1 MKQALNSLLT
11 LYQIPF
17 NAAGDTRMLP
27 REKPGLP
34 FRNLTPFN
42 VHRENL
48 SCAFSTLPGVS
59 IPPRSIV
66 RSRLGE
72 GRIQSLLQKT
82 ALFFFAAFVSVLTV
96 RTCIGSENLVVKL
109 KKETAIQSA
118 TIFLKDVADI
128 QSADRDQIERLN
140 RIPLARAPE
149 FGSVTILNR
158 HQIAELIRKSAFNI
172 TEDAIEGAAA
182 VQVRLKGRPIDQ
194 REIASLLLAHMRETT
209 PWKESEIEILS
220 IENLQRIEIPP
231 GEVKLR
237 LSSKSA
243 IKGHKNILIPVEVV
257 QAGETLQCF
266 WASAKIRVRAV
277 ILTAAK
283 EISRGSVIGNGD
295 IMAKVTEIPDLDTSY
310 IRNSEEVLG
319 NIARHSL
326 SPGDPLTR
334 EVVAKPFLVKKGET
348 VQLRLEGNGILLTSA
363 ARAEQNGKLG
373 QIIRVR
379 NLDFSTT
386 LKAQV
391 SGRAEVEL
399 QY

>member
-1 MKQALNSLLT
+1 MKRALNSLLT

-17 NAAGDTRMLP
+17 NAAGNIRILP
-27 REKPGLP
+27 REKSGLT
-34 FRNLTPFN
+34 FRDLTPFN

-48 SCAFSTLPGVS
+48 LYAFSTLPGVS

-72 GRIQSLLQKT
+72 GRIQSLLRKS
-82 ALFFFAAFVSVLTV
+82 AFLCFAISVAILTV

-149 FGSVTILNR
+149 FGAVTILNR
-158 HQIAELIRKSAFNI
+158 HQIVELIRNTAFNI
-172 TEDAIEGAAA
+172 PEDAVEGAAA
-182 VQVRLKGRPIDQ
+182 VQVRLKGRPID
-194 REIASLLLAHMRETT
+194 RPEIASLLLAHMRETT

-231 GEVKLR
+231 GEVELK

-243 IKGHKNILIPVEVV
+243 IKGQKNLLIPVEVV

-283 EISRGSVIGNGD
+283 EISRGSAIGAGD
-295 IMAKVTEIPDLDTSY
+295 IIAQVTEIPDLDTYY

-319 NIARHSL
+319 NIARRNF

-334 EVVAKPFLVKKGET
+334 GAIAKPFLVKKGET
-348 VQLRLEGNGILLTSA
+348 VQLKLERNGILLTSA
-363 ARAEQNGKLG
+363 AKAEQNGKLG

-391 SGRAEVEL
+391 SGKAEVEL